1 MSHSSLQRITYFLF
15 QQKMNSEALRRKL
28 AVCLSNHVSNGLQLK
43 LLEDILRICEKDLF
57 VQFRDGLLTFS

>member
-28 AVCLSNHVSNGLQLK
+28 AVRLSNHVSNGFQLK

-57 VQFRDGLLTFS
+57 V